1 MGHGLSICHPLC
13 SQEEPEA
20 GNAVADAPGT
30 EPQAQAASAPAI
42 LNRAAWPE
50 HAKEAS
56 LSLASGMLH
65 MICAHS
71 SLWLLSLKMPNLK

>member
-1 MGHGLSICHPLC
+1 MSAQMALGLSICHSLC

-20 GNAVADAPGT
+20 GNAVANAPGT
-30 EPQAQAASAPAI
+30 EPRAQAASAPAI
-42 LNRAAWPE
+42 LTRAAWPE

-65 MICAHS
+65 ITCAT
-71 SLWLLSLKMPNLK
+71 SL